1 MLIRDNLC
9 SKTFA
14 VGGICFPSAKIIINI
29 VRWEFGV
36 YDFHTVF
43 CMIIIQACFGGVRL
57 LGRVVRR
64 V

>member
-14 VGGICFPSAKIIINI
+14 VGGNCFPLAKIIIKI
-29 VRWEFGV
+29 IRGEFGV

-43 CMIIIQACFGGVRL
+43 CMIIIQACLGGVDL
-57 LGRVVRR
+57 LGGVVRR